1 MKLRPVFSFF
11 PKQIDSLWEM
21 YLRASYV
28 KSLLR
33 YLVVLNLPYTSRLF
47 AQEVPEGPS
56 MSVQDTYP
64 APPFF
69 IHPTKRLD
77 AMELAEKREG
87 TFITGLPRWEYDPIR
102 GFGIGGEGYLYINKT
117 RKDPFF
123 AYSPYR
129 HRVDMNVFVFQNTR
143 YHLVGNYDAPFL
155 GDGPYR
161 MRANIEIIRDPD
173 AQYWG
178 IGRKH
183 LFRPLSLPPRMPN
196 ESPSTFSSVKAYE
209 EKLAEAFLG
218 QDGQYYTDENYTR
231 MLLESQLYNVAFER
245 LLAGGRLRLFVGYE
259 VDLTRF
265 RSHAGT
271 RFKVAGPSGQTVEAI
286 QRRTRLDEEL
296 TDGTWEQLNLTGYEE
311 SRRWW
316 ISSILAWAVMYDT
329 RDLEPDPTH
338 GVFLEYSHELQ
349 APWLGGDFRQNKVM
363 IQAVG
368 FHTPLRWGRWGRL
381 TLAGLSAF
389 GYIWGS
395 RINFIELYD
404 ISSQAEA
411 GGILVLGG
419 ARSIR
424 GFRESRFV
432 APVVAQTNLEV
443 RTHLYGFRLLKQDW
457 VIGTVAFYDMGSVW
471 DHLSQMKASTKGWIG
486 SPGGG
491 LRIAWNQSTIL
502 RWDVARSR
510 EGTQT
515 FFAFQ
520 HIF

>member
-1 MKLRPVFSFF
+1 MGSTVVGLLLWQMAWSMPSLIKALALRWLSVVVFSL
-11 PKQIDSLWEM
+11 P
-21 YLRASYV
+21 
-28 KSLLR
+28 LL
-33 YLVVLNLPYTSRLF
+33 LS
-47 AQEVPEGPS
+47 AQQGEEK
-56 MSVQDTYP
+56 QDTHP
-64 APPFF
+64 APPFY
-69 IHPTKRLD
+69 IHPLKRLSD
-77 AMELAEKREG
+77 QELAEKREG
-87 TFITGLPRWEYDPIR
+87 TFVTGLPRWEYDPIR
-102 GFGIGGEGYLYINKT
+102 GFGAGVEAFLYFNKT

-123 AYSPYR
+123 PYTPYR
-129 HRVDMNVFVFQNTR
+129 HRVDMNIFIFQNTR
-143 YHLVGNYDAPFL
+143 YHIVGNYDAPFL

-183 LFRPLSLPPRMPN
+183 LLRPLIAPARGNEPPR
-196 ESPSTFSSVKAYE
+196 TFKRANAYE
-209 EKLAEAFLG
+209 EALAEPFIG
-218 QDGQYYTDENYTR
+218 SDGQYYTDENYTR

-245 LLAGGRLRLFVGYE
+245 LLAGGRLRLFLGYE

-265 RSHAGT
+265 RSHAGKK
-271 RFKVAGPSGQTVEAI
+271 FKIRTAEGRVVQAI
-286 QRRTRLDEEL
+286 QRRTRLDEEVA
-296 TDGTWEQLNLTGYEE
+296 DGTWTQLNLAGYEE
-311 SRRWW
+311 SQRWW

-363 IQAVG
+363 LQTVW
-368 FHTPLRWGRWGRL
+368 FYTPLRWGRWGRL
-381 TLAGLSAF
+381 TLASLSAF
-389 GYIWGS
+389 GYIWGR

-404 ISSQAEA
+404 LSSQAEA

-419 ARSIR
+419 ARSVR

-432 APVVAQTNLEV
+432 APVVAQSNLEA

-457 VIGTVAFYDMGSVW
+457 IIGTVCFYDMGTVW
-471 DHLSQMKASTKGWIG
+471 DHLRQIKFSANDWIS
-486 SPGGG
+486 SPGIG

>member
-1 MKLRPVFSFF
+1 MINVLQVSLLKDDIIPTRTFVSVLLVAGHTIFSVHLCG
-11 PKQIDSLWEM
+11 QDVSDSLG
-21 YLRASYV
+21 LAR
-28 KSLLR
+28 
-33 YLVVLNLPYTSRLF
+33 
-47 AQEVPEGPS
+47 PEA
-56 MSVQDTYP
+56 YP
-64 APPFF
+64 EPPFF
-69 IHPTKRLD
+69 IHPLKRLSD
-77 AMELAEKREG
+77 QELREKREG
-87 TFITGLPRWEYDPIR
+87 TFVTGLPRWEYDPIR
-102 GFGIGGEGYLYINKT
+102 GFGIGAEGFLYVNKT

-123 AYSPYR
+123 AYTPYR
-129 HRVDMNVFVFQNTR
+129 YRIDMNVFIFQNTR
-143 YHLVGNYDAPFL
+143 YHLVGNFDAPFL
-155 GDGPYR
+155 GDAPYR

-183 LFRPLSLPPRMPN
+183 LFQALIAPARSSGEVPR
-196 ESPSTFSSVKAYE
+196 TFQRVNAYE
-209 EKLAEAFLG
+209 EALSEAFLG
-218 QDGQYYTDENYTR
+218 SDGRYYTDENYTR
-231 MLLESQLYNVAFER
+231 MLLESQLYNVGFER

-265 RSHAGT
+265 RSHAGR
-271 RFKVAGPSGQTVEAI
+271 RFKVAGPDGEVVEAI
-286 QRRTRLDEEL
+286 QRRTRLDEEVA
-296 TDGTWEQLNLTGYEE
+296 DGTWTQLSLTGYEE

-316 ISSILAWAVMYDT
+316 VSSILAWAVMYDT

-349 APWLGGDFRQNKVM
+349 APWLGGDFRQNKFMV
-363 IQAVG
+363 QTVG
-368 FHTPLRWGRWGRL
+368 FYTPLRWGRWGRL
-381 TLAGLSAF
+381 TLAGLAAF

-419 ARSIR
+419 ARSVR

-432 APVVAQTNLEV
+432 APAVAQVNLEL
-443 RTHLYGFRLLKQDW
+443 RTHLYGFRLLRQDW
-457 VIGTVAFYDMGSVW
+457 IIGTVTFYDMGSIW
-471 DHLSQMKASTKGWIG
+471 DNLRQIKSSTQGWIG
-486 SPGGG
+486 APGAG
-491 LRIAWNQSTIL
+491 LRLAWNQSTIL
-502 RWDVARSR
+502 RWDIARSR

>member
-1 MKLRPVFSFF
+1 MPLLQESRKEEGGFLFLSLFLLAFLHGQPLA
-11 PKQIDSLWEM
+11 DSL
-21 YLRASYV
+21 
-28 KSLLR
+28 
-33 YLVVLNLPYTSRLF
+33 T
-47 AQEVPEGPS
+47 PS
-56 MSVQDTYP
+56 PTDTYP
-64 APPFF
+64 KPPFF
-69 IHPTKRLD
+69 IHPLKRLSD
-77 AMELAEKREG
+77 NELAEKREG
-87 TFITGLPRWEYDPIR
+87 TFVTGLPRWEYDPIR
-102 GFGIGGEGYLYINKT
+102 GFGIGAEGFLYINKT

-123 AYSPYR
+123 AYTPYR
-129 HRVDMNVFVFQNTR
+129 HRIDMNVFVFQNTR
-143 YHLVGNYDAPFL
+143 YHIVGNYDAPFL
-155 GDGPYR
+155 GNGPYR

-183 LFRPLSLPPRMPN
+183 LFEPLRAPSRAPDEAPR
-196 ESPSTFSSVKAYE
+196 TFQKIEQYEKA
-209 EKLAEAFLG
+209 LSEAFVG
-218 QDGQYYTDENYTR
+218 PDGIYYTDENYNR

-245 LLAGGRLRLFVGYE
+245 LLAGGRLRLFIGYE

-265 RSHAGT
+265 STHAGK
-271 RFKVAGPSGQTVEAI
+271 RFKVSGPDGKVVEAI
-286 QRRTRLDEEL
+286 QRKTRLDEEVA
-296 TDGTWEQLNLTGYEE
+296 DGTWDRLRLVGYEE

-349 APWLGGDFRQNKVM
+349 APWLGGDFRQNKIM

-419 ARSIR
+419 ARSVR
-424 GFRESRFV
+424 GFRENRFV
-432 APVVAQTNLEV
+432 APTVAQTNLEA

-457 VIGTVAFYDMGSVW
+457 ILGTVLFYDMGSIW
-471 DHLSQMKASTKGWIG
+471 DSPRQIKLSSKGWIG
-486 SPGGG
+486 APGAG

-502 RWDVARSR
+502 RWDIARSR